1 MTPFFVLA
9 ASVSQSPTVATTSEE
24 GLFLARVRKKPHLDI
39 STVVACI
46 SLATRVYYYVLDP
59 PHPIVELTR
68 VGCCG
73 FLFLLSVKAHYLIDI
88 YRASSSSLDG
98 FLGVVESRFRSILCI
113 SFAYYKYNT
122 YLCVKVR
129 HVLETCQILSDSNRS
144 SSSGAILTLFTT
156 SKKILCLIERDRER
170 GVHETEKEEKRKC
183 VVYVLE

>member
-1 MTPFFVLA
+1 MV
-9 ASVSQSPTVATTSEE
+9 
-24 GLFLARVRKKPHLDI
+24 
-39 STVVACI
+39 
-46 SLATRVYYYVLDP
+46 
-59 PHPIVELTR
+59 
-68 VGCCG
+68 
-73 FLFLLSVKAHYLIDI
+73 
-88 YRASSSSLDG
+88 

-129 HVLETCQILSDSNRS
+129 HVLETCQILSDSN

-170 GVHETEKEEKRKC
+170 GVVVHETEKEEKRKC

>member
-1 MTPFFVLA
+1 M
-9 ASVSQSPTVATTSEE
+9 
-24 GLFLARVRKKPHLDI
+24 
-39 STVVACI
+39 
-46 SLATRVYYYVLDP
+46 YYYVLDP

-88 YRASSSSLDG
+88 YRASSLDG

-129 HVLETCQILSDSNRS
+129 HVLETCQILSDSN

-170 GVHETEKEEKRKC
+170 GVVVHETEKEEKRKC